1 MNEWYRGD
9 VSAEYAIGLLEYLE
23 QRNISRD
30 LALADTGIGSAQ
42 LDGDLRL
49 TTQQDAAL
57 LANAVRLTGD
67 PGLGFALGLRSALT
81 WHGLLG
87 MGLMSCSTL
96 REALRM
102 WSGYLDVRTSGF
114 CIYLHEHD
122 GLAELNIQD
131 LAPGALLRDC
141 ALERLATMTARLAG
155 QLTHCELPDVE
166 MWFKNEE
173 PSYVS
178 AYADRLPKLR
188 FSTGL
193 CQVRMPSAYLD
204 MPLPTAHSLVFS
216 HVKQQCERERMAMGQ
231 NNCLIA
237 RIKGLLPLEDGTYLG
252 MEEVAQALCMSSRT
266 LKRKLRHLGFNFRQ
280 LVDEARKQ
288 EVLRDVLNTT
298 MTIDEIA
305 NRRGY
310 SDAANLTR
318 AFRRWTGESPSQY
331 RSKLPYK
338 LEREAA
344 AQCVVA

>member
-9 VSAEYAIGLLEYLE
+9 VSAEYAMGLLEFLE
-23 QRNISRD
+23 QQGYGRD

-42 LDGDLRL
+42 LEGDLRL

-57 LANAVRLTGD
+57 LENAVRLTGNE
-67 PGLGFALGLRSALT
+67 GLGFELGLRCTLT
-81 WHGLLG
+81 WHGMLG
-87 MGLMSCSTL
+87 LGLMSCATL
-96 REALRM
+96 RDALRL
-102 WSGYLDVRTSGF
+102 WTGYLDVRTTGF

-131 LAPGALLRDC
+131 LAPGAPMRGV
-141 ALERLATMTARLAG
+141 ALERLATMTARLAR
-155 QLTHCELPDVE
+155 QLTQQPVPEVE
-166 MWFKNEE
+166 MWFKDEQ
-173 PSYVS
+173 P
-178 AYADRLPKLR
+178 AYAAAYASRVPKLR
-188 FSTGL
+188 FATGL

-204 MPLPTAHSLVFS
+204 LPLPTAHALVLS
-216 HVKQQCERERMAMGQ
+216 QVKQQCERDRLALGQ
-231 NNCLIA
+231 NNSLIA

-331 RSKLPYK
+331 RAKLPYK
-338 LEREAA
+338 LERGL
-344 AQCVVA
+344 AQVA